1 MSGESYPCLP
11 PKFIDCYPGLRV
23 ELSPQITLS
32 PESNYE
38 YNDTVVEVN
47 DYMVVCLTREK
58 KSDCFTDKTHSI
70 GY

>member
-1 MSGESYPCLP
+1 MFATKAHRLLP
-11 PKFIDCYPGLRV
+11 WPEGRV
-23 ELSPQITLS
+23 ISPDNIIPRKNPL
-32 PESNYE
+32 N

-47 DYMVVCLTREK
+47 DYMIVCLTREK